1 MAFAVN
7 EIKELILRVKYNKMI
22 EQVIFS
28 WMNIIFITKQI
39 NKKEFKWKN
48 IKSLI
53 KKSGYVNINK
63 DEIQNIISKF
73 KGNINLEKT
82 KMYNETINE
91 IQRMPF

>member
-1 MAFAVN
+1 
-7 EIKELILRVKYNKMI
+7 MI

-28 WMNIIFITKQI
+28 WMNKILITKQI
-39 NKKEFKWKN
+39 NKKEFNWKN

-53 KKSGYVNINK
+53 KKSGYANINK